1 MAMPT
6 PIEQLRALEKQLFA
20 LTYAAAVIS
29 YDDATVAPPESSEGR
44 GEALETLSAAEHRL
58 LTEKSLPGLLDAVGE
73 SAPNEQ
79 EAAELRE
86 VRRMHE
92 EASRIPADEYAAF
105 AKLTST
111 AQNIWAKAR
120 AANDFAAFAPYLEKI
135 IDARRRWAG
144 YLAPGKDPYD
154 YWLDH
159 YERGA
164 STGMLDAFFDE
175 LQGRIVPLLARIRQE
190 GRAIRTDF
198 IRQPWPLD
206 AQKEL
211 ARRVMRRMGVDADHC
226 AIGESA
232 HPFTTEFYNGDVR
245 ITTHYDPED
254 MTSSLYS
261 VVHESG
267 HALYE
272 LHTADRL
279 KYTVLAHGASMGVHE
294 SQSRFYENYLG
305 RSLGFIRAA
314 WPDLTEL
321 FPTQLAGVTPEEL
334 YAAVNRAEPGLI
346 RTEADELTYC
356 LHILVRYRLEKEL
369 MAGRLAVKD
378 LPDAWNRL
386 MQEILGVEVPN
397 DAKGCLQDIHWSCGD
412 LGYFASYALGSA
424 YGAQMLREMKKTL
437 DVDALMEKGDFGPV
451 NAWLAGRIWQYG
463 MEKEPG
469 WLVQNACGG
478 PFDPACFAEYLEA
491 KYAALYGLA

>member
-1 MAMPT
+1 MPT
-6 PIEQLRALEKQLFA
+6 PMEQLRALEKQLFA
-20 LTYAAAVIS
+20 YTYAACVIN

-44 GEALETLSAAEHRL
+44 GEALEALSAAEHQL
-58 LTEKSLPGLLDAVGE
+58 LTGSGLPGLLKEARKG
-73 SAPNEQ
+73 APGEQ

-86 VRRMHE
+86 LERMYD
-92 EASRIPADEYAAF
+92 EASKIPAEEYAAF

-111 AQNIWAKAR
+111 AQNVWAKAR
-120 AANDFAAFAPYLEKI
+120 AADDFDAFAPYLQEI
-135 IDARRRWAG
+135 LDTRRRWAG
-144 YLAPGKDPYD
+144 YLAPEKDPYD

-164 STGMLDAFFDE
+164 NTQMLDRFFDE
-175 LQGRIVPLLARIRQE
+175 LQSRIVPLLARIRAE
-190 GRAIRTDF
+190 GKPIRTDF
-198 IRQPWPLD
+198 LCQDWPL
-206 AQKEL
+206 AQQKEL
-211 ARRVMRRMGVDADHC
+211 AHRVMRRMGVDADHC
-226 AIGESA
+226 AMGESA
-232 HPFTTEFYNGDVR
+232 HPFTTEFYKGDVR
-245 ITTHYDPED
+245 ITTHYNPRD

-305 RSLGFIRAA
+305 RSLAFIRAL

-321 FPTQLAGVTPEEL
+321 FPQQLAGVSPEEL

-356 LHILVRYRLEKEL
+356 LHILVRYQIEKRL
-369 MAGRLAVKD
+369 MAGELAVKD
-378 LPDAWNRL
+378 LPKTWNRL
-386 MQEILGVEVPN
+386 MKEILGVDVPN
-397 DAKGCLQDIHWSCGD
+397 NAQGCLQDIHWSCGD
-412 LGYFASYALGSA
+412 LGYFPSYALGSA
-424 YGAQMLREMKKTL
+424 YGAQMLRRMKQTL
-437 DVDALMEKGDFGPV
+437 DPDTLMEAGDFAPV
-451 NAWLAGRIWQYG
+451 NAWLCEHIWQYG

-478 PFDPACFAEYLEA
+478 PFDPACFAEYLET